1 MAYYRR
7 RTYRSRSRYSRAP
20 MRYGRRRSS
29 YGRSRYSRGY
39 GSRYRLFRPRRS
51 YRGRRRTASTRT
63 IRLVVQTVAASPVA
77 LGMKGQMPVRRM
89 F

>member
-7 RTYRSRSRYSRAP
+7 RRYGSRSRYARSYGG
-20 MRYGRRRSS
+20 YGRRRS
-29 YGRSRYSRGY
+29 YGRSRFSRGY
-39 GSRYRLFRPRRS
+39 GSRYRMFRPRRS
-51 YRGRRRTASTRT
+51 YRGRRRTASART

>member
-7 RTYRSRSRYSRAP
+7 RRYGSRSRYSRSYGG
-20 MRYGRRRSS
+20 YGRRS

-39 GSRYRLFRPRRS
+39 GSRYRMFGRRRS
-51 YRGRRRTASTRT
+51 YRGRRRTSSART
-63 IRLVVQTVAASPVA
+63 IRLVVQTVAATPVA
-77 LGMKGQMPVRRM
+77 LGMKGQAPVRRM

>member
-7 RTYRSRSRYSRAP
+7 RRYGSRSRYGRSYGG
-20 MRYGRRRSS
+20 YGRRRS

-39 GSRYRLFRPRRS
+39 GSRYRLFGRRRS
-51 YRGRRRTASTRT
+51 YRGRRRSASTRT

-77 LGMKGQMPVRRM
+77 LGMKGQAPVRRM

>member
-7 RTYRSRSRYSRAP
+7 RRRSFSRSRASSRT
-20 MRYGRRRSS
+20 
-29 YGRSRYSRGY
+29 RYSRGY
-39 GSRYRLFRPRRS
+39 GSRYRTRRS
-51 YRGRRRTASTRT
+51 YGRRRRTYRTRRSSSRT

-77 LGMKGQMPVRRM
+77 MGMKGQMPVRRM